1 MTLVVDP
8 PLSVTDILKLADDI
22 RATLKTT
29 LPHWR
34 AYMWKRC
41 RSQAGRDLIIIHTPN
56 INTPSLSRPP
66 STRCRHL
73 SVGASSPMKRS
84 RSVHLDSCGCAFYIV
99 VLYYVD

>member
-1 MTLVVDP
+1 LLGYRLYAEMTLVVDP

-41 RSQAGRDLIIIHTPN
+41 RWLCHV
-56 INTPSLSRPP
+56 
-66 STRCRHL
+66 
-73 SVGASSPMKRS
+73 VGVQLR
-84 RSVHLDSCGCAFYIV
+84 
-99 VLYYVD
+99 